1 MSNPPVHLQAIVSAL
16 DSLGIAACIFGE
28 DDTTLLWNRSF
39 LRLFP
44 EHDGHVHEGES
55 YRENLR
61 RFYECRLDPEEKHLM
76 EEYIEAGVLRNREQQ
91 QPFVFDHRG
100 LTLRVAGV
108 QLPGVGRMRIW
119 TEIGQAA
126 SALAGVRPE
135 VDLEPFEQLADG
147 IMMVDS
153 GNRITWVND
162 RFIALYGLPAKTPLI
177 DRSFEEVFALA
188 WWGHEAEGAALR
200 DAGVATLA
208 DNLRFAGAP
217 FELPLPGGRW
227 VRVVGQRGPQGVGYF
242 SHVDFTR
249 VKHQERDL
257 LEKTAM
263 LETTLSSISQGIC
276 MVGADGRLS
285 TWNRKFREILDLPE
299 DLLNSKPTLE
309 EMTRFQLAR
318 GDFGEEAFKVQ
329 PHARSYVAAAGQ
341 GVIPDR
347 YLRTTNEGRVI
358 EVLTQTLASG
368 GMVRTFS
375 DVTDYVHAQEEIR
388 RLNNELQDRV
398 RQRTTELE
406 GANRELD
413 AFSYSIAH
421 DLRQP
426 LSSLDGFSTLLAALT
441 PEDSNTPARHYV
453 ERIRAGVRQLSAL
466 TDGMLS
472 LAYLSR
478 KKLHWTDFD
487 LADMTREL
495 LDDMASREPGR
506 RVAVDIQ
513 PELWASGEAM
523 LMRQVLENLLANA
536 WKFTVRNEDARISV
550 GKLVNEE
557 GETVFFVSDNGV
569 GFDMAHAGKL
579 FGSFQRLHSPN
590 DFSGMGISLAI
601 THRIIAR
608 HGGRIWARAAPGE
621 GATFSFTLGREAPA
635 PRTAG

>member
-1 MSNPPVHLQAIVSAL
+1 MSTESVHLQPIVTAL

-28 DDTTLLWNRSF
+28 DDTTLMWNRSF
-39 LRLFP
+39 LRFFP
-44 EHDGHVHEGES
+44 EHDGHVCVGEP
-55 YRENLR
+55 YRTNLR
-61 RFYECRLDPEEKHLM
+61 RFYESRLDAQERPLM
-76 EEYIEAGVLRNREQQ
+76 DDYIEAGVARHREQRE
-91 QPFVFDHRG
+91 PYVFDHRG
-100 LTLRVAGV
+100 VSLKVASLP
-108 QLPGVGRMRIW
+108 LPGVGRIRIW
-119 TEIGQAA
+119 TEVRQTT
-126 SALAGVRPE
+126 STSPGVRPAVE
-135 VDLEPFEQLADG
+135 LEPFEQLADG
-147 IMMVDS
+147 IMMVDG
-153 GNRITWVND
+153 GNRITWVNA
-162 RFIALYGLPAKTPLI
+162 RFVALYGLPEKTPLI

-188 WWGHEAEGAALR
+188 WRGHEEECPALL
-200 DAGVATLA
+200 DLGMSTLA

-242 SHVDFTR
+242 SHVDFTL
-249 VKHQERDL
+249 VKQQEREL
-257 LEKTAM
+257 LEKTSL

-276 MVGADGRLS
+276 MIGPDGRLT

-299 DLLNSKPTLE
+299 DLLATRPTLQ

-318 GDFGEEAFKVQ
+318 GDFGQESFKVQ
-329 PHARSYVAAAGQ
+329 LHARSYVAAAGQ
-341 GVIPDR
+341 GPIPDR
-347 YLRTTNEGRVI
+347 YLRTTNDDRVI
-358 EVLTQTLASG
+358 EVLTQTLANG

-375 DVTDYVHAQEEIR
+375 DVTDYVNAQEEIR

-426 LSSLDGFSTLLAALT
+426 LSSLDGFSTLLSALI
-441 PEDSNTPARHYV
+441 PEDADTPARHYV
-453 ERIRAGVRQLSAL
+453 ERIRASVRQLSAL

-478 KKLHWTDFD
+478 KKLHWTEFD
-487 LADMTREL
+487 LADMATEL
-495 LDDMASREPGR
+495 LDDLARREPER
-506 RVAVDIQ
+506 NVSVDVQ
-513 PELWASGEAM
+513 PELWACGEAM
-523 LMRQVLENLLANA
+523 LMRQVLDNLLTNA
-536 WKFTVRNEDARISV
+536 WKFTVRNDDARISV
-550 GKLVNEE
+550 GKLVNGE
-557 GETVFFVSDNGV
+557 GETVFFVKDNGV

-621 GATFSFTLGREAPA
+621 GATFSFTLGRETPT
-635 PRTAG
+635 PRLAG